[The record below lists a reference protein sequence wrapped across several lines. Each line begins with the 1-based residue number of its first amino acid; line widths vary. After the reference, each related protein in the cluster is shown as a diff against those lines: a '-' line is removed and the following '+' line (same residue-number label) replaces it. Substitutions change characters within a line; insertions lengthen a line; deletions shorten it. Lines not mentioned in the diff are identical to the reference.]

1 MSKRSTTAEVL
12 ILRPINQRYSYSVP
26 RGMIV
31 QPGDIVSV
39 PLRGQLVTGVVWEL
53 GAKKS
58 NSKFKL
64 KPIERKVELPALP
77 KISRDFVQWVAAYTL
92 APMGSVLKMVLSV
105 PKALEPVKPELGYV
119 LSKTTWPEKLTE
131 PRKKVRDV
139 LQMQS
144 KPLSIQHIAK
154 QAGVTNSVM
163 RRLKELGLL
172 EERVIT
178 PEPAS
183 WSFAPVSL
191 SLDQSQAAKHIV
203 EAMDAGGHAPFLL
216 DGVTGSGKTEVYFEA
231 IAHALQQGKQALVL
245 LPEIALSTQWL
256 DRFAKRFGI
265 QPLVW
270 HSDVSIAKKRRTWR
284 GLLEGEP
291 QVVVGARSALFLPFT
306 NLGVIVV
313 DEEHDAGYKQE
324 EGVIY
329 HARDMAVVRA
339 HLGGI
344 PIVLASATPALETI
358 HNCDLHRY
366 RRLHLTQRHGTANL
380 PDVELIE
387 MRESDH
393 EGTPAAFRTWLSS
406 KLCAALADTVGA
418 GEQAMLFL
426 NRRGYAPLTLCKA
439 CGHRLSCSQCTAWL
453 VEHKSRLGAL
463 MCHQCGFAQSYP
475 DICDACG
482 QGKSFIP
489 CGPGV
494 ERILEEVNRLFPLYR
509 IAVMASDTMTSP
521 QAMQDLVQQVLA
533 GSIDVLVGT
542 QMMAKGHHFPKLTL
556 VGVVDSD
563 LGFAGGD
570 LRAAE
575 KTFQLMHQVSGRAGR
590 ADRPGRVLLQTYM
603 PDHPVMQALEQNN
616 REAFLEYELEDR
628 ERTGFPPFGRLA
640 ALIVS
645 GPDETLV
652 EQTARQLAYVAP
664 RDSTVE
670 VLGPAPAALAMVRG
684 RYRWRLLLKS
694 DKETKLQPIL
704 RHWLHQVQPA
714 SYNVKIQ
721 VDVDPFSFL

>member
-1 MSKRSTTAEVL
+1 MPTQTTIADVL

-26 RGMIV
+26 RGMKV
-31 QPGDIVSV
+31 ELGDIVQV
-39 PLRGQLVTGVVWEL
+39 PLRGQVVLGVVWEF
-53 GAKKS
+53 GSQKP
-58 NSKFKL
+58 KFKL
-64 KPIERKVELPALP
+64 RPIEKKLDVLPLP
-77 KISRDFVQWVAAYTL
+77 KMSRDFVQWLAAYTL

-105 PKALEPVKPELGYV
+105 PQALEPIKPEVGYL
-119 LSKTTWPEKLTE
+119 LSKTAWPEKLTA
-131 PRKKVRDV
+131 PRKKVHAV
-139 LQMQS
+139 LQAQS
-144 KPLSIQHIAK
+144 EPLSIQSISE
-154 QAGVTNSVM
+154 QAGVTDSVV
-163 RRLKELGLL
+163 RRLKEMGLI
-172 EERVIT
+172 EEQVIA
-178 PEPAS
+178 PVQKS
-183 WSFAPVSL
+183 WSFAPVAL
-191 SLDQSQAAKHIV
+191 SSDQSQAATRITK
-203 EAMDAGGHAPFLL
+203 AMDNGGHAPFLL

-256 DRFAKRFGI
+256 DRFEKRFGI

-270 HSDVSIAKKRRTWR
+270 HSDVSMAKKRKTWR
-284 GLLEGEP
+284 SLLEGES

-306 NLGVIVV
+306 KLGVIVV

-366 RRLHLTQRHGTANL
+366 QRLHLTRRHGKATM
-380 PDVELIE
+380 PDVELVE

-393 EGTPAAFRTWLSS
+393 EGTPAALRTWLSS

-453 VEHKSRLGAL
+453 VEHKSRSGAL
-463 MCHQCGFAQSYP
+463 MCHQCGFTQRYP
-475 DICDACG
+475 DICESCG
-482 QGKSFIP
+482 QDKSFVP

-494 ERILEEVNRLFPLYR
+494 ERIVEEVTRLFPLYR
-509 IAVMASDTMTSP
+509 IGVMASDTMTSP
-521 QAMQDLVQQVLA
+521 QAMDELVHRVLN
-533 GSIDVLVGT
+533 GNIDVLIGT

-556 VGVVDSD
+556 VGVVDAD
-563 LGFAGGD
+563 LGLAGGD
-570 LRAAE
+570 LRASE
-575 KTFQLMHQVSGRAGR
+575 KTFQLMHQVAGRAGR
-590 ADRPGRVLLQTYM
+590 AERPGRVMLQTYM

-616 REAFLEYELEDR
+616 REAFLAYEMEDR
-628 ERTGFPPFGRLA
+628 ERTDFPPFGRLA

-645 GPDETLV
+645 GPDEAKV
-652 EQTARQLAYVAP
+652 EQTARLLARLAP
-664 RDSTVE
+664 RDSSIE

-694 DKETKLQPIL
+694 NKETKLQPIL
-704 RHWLHQVQPA
+704 RHWLHQVQPD
-714 SYNVKIQ
+714 YNVRIQ